1 MYDIIGDIHRH
12 ADHLEKLLLKMGY
25 HKKNGCYFHSERKVV
40 FVGDFIDRGPMI
52 REALKIA
59 RSMTENG
66 NALAVIGNHEYNALC
81 YHTKNERGEWMRD
94 HSERKMLQ
102 HSETLK
108 QFKHHVKE
116 KICLLICRFQVS
128 MTSEVLN
135 YRSLKLQK
143 S

>member
-1 MYDIIGDIHRH
+1 MYDIIGDIHGH
-12 ADHLEKLLLKMGY
+12 AYHLEKLLLKMGY
-25 HKKNGCYFHSERKVV
+25 RKKNGCYFHSERKVV